1 MSYITLRGLWCEILN
16 VYAPT
21 EDKTDDTK
29 NSFYEELEPILDQFS
44 MYTWEFYWHLN
55 AKLGRE
61 GIFKATIINDNIF

>member
-1 MSYITLRGLWCEILN
+1 MSYITLRGLWCDILN

-44 MYTWEFYWHLN
+44 MYT
-55 AKLGRE
+55 
-61 GIFKATIINDNIF
+61 